1 MSQINVENPQYKRVK
16 LLGEG
21 SYGKAYLVKCL
32 SDESYCVI
40 KQLDISNMGE
50 KEKKETYNE
59 AKVLKSLN
67 HPNIVHFREV
77 YKTKRGKLCIVMDFA
92 DGGDLEAKI
101 KGQHGRYFS
110 EAQILDWF
118 TQICLGLKHVHD
130 RKILHRDIK
139 AQNIFLTKTNI
150 VKLGDFGIAKVL
162 TGTQELAMT
171 VIGTPYYLSPELIDG
186 KPYNFKSDIWAL
198 GVLLYQLCTLKQ
210 PFDANGFP
218 MLARKITKGRFAPIP
233 ATFSKDLKDLVHSL
247 LCVNPL
253 DRPSI
258 NAILKKDII
267 QNRIKK
273 FLDETVRVQEFSHT
287 ILHNEHIILDR
298 VKLNKNDNEKDHPKI
313 ILTEVTEQKQQ
324 KIVIVAPNHKESPQN
339 DQPFLIKPVIHHR
352 KPIVQ
357 VPFEFSP
364 VTNQSRTPIANMRA
378 LKPASV
384 SKLRENKLGLP
395 SLNSPQIDSISSNRS
410 PKSLS
415 NLDNHIL
422 PLIENKSRPNP
433 ELPPLITH
441 SALMTHESP
450 ILNAFSCHQSPD
462 LHLPSVNKRRFVP
475 QPRSAQSKEN
485 NKNYN
490 ILKVPVPA
498 SKIGKK
504 REVLKA
510 FDKVPSVIT
519 VTEPTER
526 KSKNYNIEG
535 KKLEFDL
542 VAENKNEAPK
552 RNEKELK
559 DINAMVSELNKVI
572 MNLDVEHNYQND
584 ADPFQLSTKNEIEKD
599 TDRDDDHEND
609 DEITIEPV
617 PLQMKKENSQYNADN
632 QGLQELREILMTALQ
647 EEKFSKAYKLAKE
660 MVQNDQDIHLMEE
673 GIEYHVKVF
682 NFLTKE
688 EVTKHLFDVFTYVVA
703 EDWLHTKNIRA

>member
-1 MSQINVENPQYKRVK
+1 MSQINVEHPQYKRVK

-32 SDESYCVI
+32 SDDSYCVI

-50 KEKKETYNE
+50 KEKKDTYNE

-67 HPNIVHFREV
+67 HPNIVQFREV

-101 KGQHGRYFS
+101 KAQHGRYFS

-118 TQICLGLKHVHD
+118 TQICLGLKHVHY

-233 ATFSKDLKDLVHSL
+233 ATFSKDLRDLVHSL
-247 LCVNPL
+247 LSVNPL

-273 FLDETVRVQEFSHT
+273 FLDETVRVEEFSHT

-298 VKLNKNDNEKDHPKI
+298 VKLNRNNNEQDHPKI
-313 ILTEVTEQKQQ
+313 IFTSTEVKEQKQQ
-324 KIVIVAPNHKESPQN
+324 RIVIIAPNNKESSPQN
-339 DQPFLIKPVIHHR
+339 DQPFSIKPVIHHR
-352 KPIVQ
+352 KPLVH
-357 VPFEFSP
+357 VPLEFSP
-364 VTNQSRTPIANMRA
+364 VPPTNQSRTPIANMRA
-378 LKPASV
+378 LKPASG
-384 SKLRENKLGLP
+384 SKSKEKRLGLP
-395 SLNSPQIDSISSNRS
+395 SLNSPQIDSISNNRS

-415 NLDNHIL
+415 NLDHHIL
-422 PLIENKSRPNP
+422 PLVENKSRPNP
-433 ELPPLITH
+433 ALPPLITH
-441 SALMTHESP
+441 SALITHESP
-450 ILNAFSCHQSPD
+450 ILNGQGSKATFSSHQSPD
-462 LHLPSVNKRRFVP
+462 LHLPSVNKQRFIQ

-485 NKNYN
+485 QKNYN
-490 ILKVPVPA
+490 NILRVPA
-498 SKIGKK
+498 SKIIKK
-504 REVLKA
+504 REVLKG
-510 FDKVPSVIT
+510 FDKVPSVIN

-526 KSKNYNIEG
+526 KPKNYDIEG
-535 KKLEFDL
+535 KK
-542 VAENKNEAPK
+542 
-552 RNEKELK
+552 
-559 DINAMVSELNKVI
+559 
-572 MNLDVEHNYQND
+572 
-584 ADPFQLSTKNEIEKD
+584 
-599 TDRDDDHEND
+599 
-609 DEITIEPV
+609 
-617 PLQMKKENSQYNADN
+617 
-632 QGLQELREILMTALQ
+632 
-647 EEKFSKAYKLAKE
+647 
-660 MVQNDQDIHLMEE
+660 
-673 GIEYHVKVF
+673 
-682 NFLTKE
+682 
-688 EVTKHLFDVFTYVVA
+688 
-703 EDWLHTKNIRA
+703 IRI